1 MKTVCGFLK
10 VIDFFGVPYNFKYQA
25 KENFTTSLGGI
36 ISIIF
41 VVVCIALGIYNF
53 IPFYNRK
60 NFTTIYYTLKLPETE
75 KVYFDKSK
83 MAFSIGLN
91 CWTGNDGTKADDLFD
106 VIHKYIYW
114 DVQNG
119 EYVRKI
125 EYIETH
131 TCTYAD
137 FFNDFNKAFDDS
149 KIYSYQCLDDLSR
162 TIEGIYASPIFSY
175 YEFNVN
181 AKNNSKKLLDKIENY
196 LIENDCKLQI
206 YYVDNTI
213 DIDDYKNPIKSY
225 LETDFIQLNPALS
238 IRKNMYFMNQH
249 LYDDDYWVWFFND
262 QTDLE
267 SELTSIYSRYEEYA
281 LYQGSN
287 RTNSSSDYLNW
298 AKLFFR
304 ADTRKIYVKRKYQ
317 KVMEFYADA
326 SSLLVGVFRVLLFIF
341 NYINSFYAELSLSKK
356 IFFFKEINDYNYN
369 INHDSKKV
377 SDLLS
382 KSNNSN
388 QNQQTSTIET
398 TYINRRR
405 VNPSSN
411 AFARNVSRN
420 VNTIEKSQKKNLGK
434 RTKVKVEILST
445 NKFDIKTDS
454 VEQSIDKLKSNNK
467 FQTDNISYKKDEDNI
482 ENQETINKNENEMEK
497 NNERKNYEDIRYE
510 FNMLEI
516 FIVSICKC
524 CLMKKLDIK
533 HNIHEKAVNIINNS
547 LDVVSFVQNVMLFNI
562 INETILDDH
571 VKSIVNFLSRPIIS
585 INKDNAKND
594 IEEFY
599 RSYKENDFNKFSDEF
614 MKLVQKPKKEIR
626 ERKLISLANK
636 HLKDFLISNG
646 S

>member
-131 TCTYAD
+131 TCTYTD

-238 IRKNMYFMNQH
+238 IRKNMYFMNQY

-262 QTDLE
+262 QTDQE
-267 SELTSIYSRYEEYA
+267 RKLTSIYSRYEEYS
-281 LYQGSN
+281 LYQGLN

-547 LDVVSFVQNVMLFNI
+547 LDIVSFVQNVMLFNI

-636 HLKDFLISNG
+636 HLKDFLISSG

>member
-1 MKTVCGFLK
+1 MKAVLGFLK
-10 VIDFFGVPYNFKYQA
+10 VVDFFGVPYNFKYHS
-25 KENFTTSLGGI
+25 KENFTTSLGGV
-36 ISIIF
+36 ISLIF

-91 CWTGNDGTKADDLFD
+91 CWISNDGIKGDDLFD

-114 DVQNG
+114 DVQEG
-119 EYVRKI
+119 EYVRRI
-125 EYIETH
+125 ETIETH

-137 FFNDFNKAFDDS
+137 FYNDFNKAFDDS
-149 KIYSYQCLDDLSR
+149 KIYNYQCLDDLSR

-225 LETDFIQLNPALS
+225 LETDFIQLSPEFS

-249 LYDDDYWVWFFND
+249 LYDDDYWIWFFND
-262 QTDLE
+262 QTDQE
-267 SELTSIYSRYEEYA
+267 SQLTSIYSRYEEYS
-281 LYQGSN
+281 LYQGLN
-287 RTNSSSDYLNW
+287 RTSSSSDYLNW

-326 SSLLVGVFRVLLFIF
+326 SSLLVGIFRVLLIIF

-356 IFFFKEINDYNYN
+356 IFFFKELNDYNYN
-369 INHDSKKV
+369 INHSSKKV
-377 SDLLS
+377 NDLLLES
-382 KSNNSN
+382 DSNKI
-388 QNQQTSTIET
+388 QNTSTIET
-398 TYINRRR
+398 NYINRRR
-405 VNPSSN
+405 VNPSLN
-411 AFARNVSRN
+411 PFARNVSRN

-445 NKFDIKTDS
+445 NKFDIRTDS
-454 VEQSIDKLKSNNK
+454 VEQSVDKLKSNK
-467 FQTDNISYKKDEDNI
+467 LQTDNISYKKDENNI
-482 ENQETINKNENEMEK
+482 ENQETINKNENETEK
-497 NNERKNYEDIRYE
+497 NNEINNYEDIKYE

-516 FIVSICKC
+516 FFVSICNC
-524 CLMKKLDIK
+524 CLVKKLGIK
-533 HNIHEKAVNIINNS
+533 YNINKKAVNIINNS
-547 LDVVSFVQNVMLFNI
+547 LDIVAFVQNVMLFNI

-585 INKDNAKND
+585 INKDNDKND
-594 IEEFY
+594 FEKFY
-599 RSYKENDFNKFSDEF
+599 RSYKESDFNKFSDDLS
-614 MKLVQKPKKEIR
+614 KLLQKPKKEIR

-636 HLKDFLISNG
+636 HLKNFLCSNN